1 MNNFCNDIL
10 SHVGLFLCVKDCL
23 LFEVAVGRRIFSRE
37 ELFRLY
43 HMEPKIVEVNLRK
56 KGRIVKYVLSS
67 YYANDILYTKVKS
80 WYGSH
85 KIISVVTHKFIQS
98 TRLAN
103 EWTLKCFTDPS
114 RTRYNYPLLLK
125 LHA

>member
-1 MNNFCNDIL
+1 
-10 SHVGLFLCVKDCL
+10 
-23 LFEVAVGRRIFSRE
+23 
-37 ELFRLY
+37 
-43 HMEPKIVEVNLRK
+43 MEPKTVEVNLRK
-56 KGRIVKYVLSS
+56 KGRIVKYILSS
-67 YYANDILYTKVKS
+67 YYANNILYTKVKS
-80 WYGSH
+80 WYGTH

-125 LHA
+125 LHT